1 LGRFCLRRV
10 VDFPQVGPSLLI
22 IGRHGC
28 GTIANTRSWLLLRR
42 DGSKSHL
49 RDLCRLIYA
58 DGRRPERSPAFGE
71 DHSCPIS

>member
-1 LGRFCLRRV
+1 
-10 VDFPQVGPSLLI
+10 
-22 IGRHGC
+22 
-28 GTIANTRSWLLLRR
+28 LLRR